1 MVQENAVRETLCPWL
16 GTAFLSWCDVCNQ
29 ACGLLNGADCSQAG
43 LDALYGAL
51 DRLLFHTLR
60 DGTRGDMRILLD
72 DGRTVRVR
80 LDDVDQM
87 ADDVLYLAL
96 ADLARTPWQYGQVRQ
111 FALTHSSLAA
121 LRALYT
127 GFAAFQTQDEL
138 RLIARTIRSCHP
150 AFRWRGWLAEQD

>member
-87 ADDVLYLAL
+87 ADAVSCFGGSGAHPLAIRPG
-96 ADLARTPWQYGQVRQ
+96 AAVCSHPQQPGRAARSVYG
-111 FALTHSSLAA
+111 LC
-121 LRALYT
+121 
-127 GFAAFQTQDEL
+127 
-138 RLIARTIRSCHP
+138 RLSNP
-150 AFRWRGWLAEQD
+150 G